1 MTLSNKLRA
10 TTTLTEILTT
20 LDDIKDTA
28 PHYEAAG
35 YLITEKEID
44 DLRAAVMDALH
55 ALNS

>member
-28 PHYEAAG
+28 PHEAAG